1 MTVKVLVKTPI
12 SAYTGYGRDGI
23 GLVQA
28 LLRCGADVYLQPT
41 HVSPPLPPEITRLFE
56 KPLQKP
62 FDLVIDHEDPA
73 RLEVPSA
80 LRKEEGV
87 TLAWS
92 MWEYCADTC
101 TEILTKRGWLKYDE
115 VEIGDES
122 LAIDPETGLS
132 SWQTITDVFVSPS
145 RVRDMISMETSV
157 HSSLTTLD
165 HRWLVKGNDGKFRW
179 KTSETLKT
187 GNGIPRSAPRGDFPT
202 QRKYQDAFV
211 ELVAWTYTEGWLER
225 GSSVR
230 IGQSS
235 VVNASETVR
244 IRAALTT
251 LYGDAVGRNNPSGG
265 ISWSESQRS
274 DGMTIFSLSRQASLE
289 ILEAAPGKCPSFEFL
304 SLLTEEQ
311 LSVFI
316 EVSILADGHENR
328 KGLFFSQNE
337 GSRLDAFVFACALA
351 GRAVSAPTV
360 GASSRC
366 KQVSVRRTDRPTYV
380 KPMDTESKRKG
391 AVRRVSY
398 EGIVWCPTL
407 KHGNWLARRNGK
419 IYFTGN
425 TSLENLDEKAL
436 SDMAFRMKGF
446 DLFLGYDA
454 VTLGSFAPY
463 LEDTA
468 SAVLQGGY
476 DPSTWDLMERDWF
489 SDRFGF
495 MMCGQLHAQPLT
507 AKVLTPVGWKLMG
520 DLAVGD
526 TVIDPQG
533 GWQKVEELSAR
544 TQAKVYRVTTSD
556 GSVTEASAEHL
567 WEVRRKNWR
576 AVLQETEVVTTEQM
590 LESGLKTSSGN
601 WKFTIPTPQVD
612 FEESFQPLDPYL
624 VGVLLGDGCSSDSSM
639 TLTCVDPTVLAEV
652 EKTLPSGVSLRCKDD
667 GKTWKL
673 LGCDHTR
680 DSTVRNLVK
689 RGLDSIGLLGV
700 KTPDKFVPESYL
712 RASEAQRIAVL
723 QGLLDTDG
731 WVTRSGARF
740 CSSSYSLVLGVA
752 DLVRSLGGQASVG
765 TGKRN
770 SYTYKGEK
778 KTGRLS
784 WTVVISTPFNPFRA
798 ESKRSRW
805 SGASVQDTL
814 ARRIVSIE
822 EVRVDTVQCIRVSGE
837 SQTYVTDD
845 FIVTHNSRKDPF
857 VAIQAFVD
865 LKRKYPKDFDGAELH
880 LKNNIRN
887 LHPDMENWCPK
898 LRVHY
903 DTWPTDVLNAFYQSQ
918 HVLLAPSRGEGKNL
932 PALEFMTTGGAVI
945 ATNWGGH
952 TEWLDPQ
959 WAYPLDYVLR
969 EESPQYP
976 NCKSARAS
984 TEHMKELMMHT
995 YRNRAEVKAKADLAS
1010 QMIPKMCNWDSVVE
1024 KMFYRIRDNV
1034 PEKGADVFAR
1044 YQMGLR
1050 DSSFGER

>member
-1 MTVKVLVKTPI
+1 MRVLVKAPI
-12 SAYTGYGRDGI
+12 SSYSGYGRDGI
-23 GLVQA
+23 GIIRA
-28 LLRCGADVYLQPT
+28 LNRIGADVYLHPT
-41 HVSPPLPPEITRLFE
+41 HVDPPLPPDITDLFQKE
-56 KPLQKP
+56 LQKP
-62 FDLVIDHEDPA
+62 FDLVINHEDPGQ
-73 RLEVPSA
+73 LEVSQN
-80 LRKEEGV
+80 LQEDSLVVGW
-87 TLAWS
+87 T
-92 MWEYCADTC
+92 MWEYSSIDN
-101 TEILTKRGWLKYDE
+101 LKK
-115 VEIGDES
+115 S
-122 LAIDPETGLS
+122 KL
-132 SWQTITDVFVSPS
+132 
-145 RVRDMISMETSV
+145 
-157 HSSLTTLD
+157 
-165 HRWLVKGNDGKFRW
+165 K
-179 KTSETLKT
+179 TLK
-187 GNGIPRSAPRGDFPT
+187 
-202 QRKYQDAFV
+202 K
-211 ELVAWTYTEGWLER
+211 
-225 GSSVR
+225 
-230 IGQSS
+230 
-235 VVNASETVR
+235 
-244 IRAALTT
+244 
-251 LYGDAVGRNNPSGG
+251 
-265 ISWSESQRS
+265 
-274 DGMTIFSLSRQASLE
+274 
-289 ILEAAPGKCPSFEFL
+289 
-304 SLLTEEQ
+304 
-311 LSVFI
+311 
-316 EVSILADGHENR
+316 
-328 KGLFFSQNE
+328 
-337 GSRLDAFVFACALA
+337 
-351 GRAVSAPTV
+351 
-360 GASSRC
+360 
-366 KQVSVRRTDRPTYV
+366 
-380 KPMDTESKRKG
+380 
-391 AVRRVSY
+391 
-398 EGIVWCPTL
+398 
-407 KHGNWLARRNGK
+407 
-419 IYFTGN
+419 
-425 TSLENLDEKAL
+425 
-436 SDMAFRMKGF
+436 RMKA
-446 DLFLGYDA
+446 YDA
-454 VTLGSFAPY
+454 MLSYDSVTDGALAPY
-463 LEDTA
+463 LKDST
-468 SAVLQGGY
+468 SRIILQGGY
-476 DPSTWDLMERDWF
+476 DPHYWKHVERDWF
-489 SDRFGF
+489 SDRLGF

-624 VGVLLGDGCSSDSSM
+624 VGALLGDGCSSDSSM

-700 KTPDKFVPESYL
+700 KTSDKFVPESYL

-857 VAIQAFVD
+857 VAIQAFKY
-865 LKRKYPKDFDGAELH
+865 LKENYPKDFDGAELH
-880 LKNNIRN
+880 LKTNIRT
-887 LHPDMENWCPK
+887 LHPAMEEWCPK
-898 LRVHY
+898 LRIHY
-903 DTWPTDVLNAFYQSQ
+903 ATWPTDILSAFYSAQ

-932 PALEFMTTGGAVI
+932 PALEFQTTGGAVI

-952 TEWLDPQ
+952 TSWMQED

-969 EESPQYP
+969 PENAKFPD
-976 NCKSARAS
+976 CKSARAS
-984 TEHMKELMMHT
+984 KEHLQELMMHVFQ
-995 YRNRAEVKAKADLAS
+995 NREELKNKADLAAITIP
-1010 QMIPKMCNWDSVVE
+1010 QMCSWDAVIKNLFLRLKSE
-1024 KMFYRIRDNV
+1024 V
-1034 PEKGADVFAR
+1034 PEKGETLYNKMLMAR
-1044 YQMGLR
+1044 PYG
-1050 DSSFGER
+1050 FEGEV